1 MKRIPLLILTLC
13 IAPFAAHAADNHA
26 QESDVK
32 IIQIKNNIHVLI
44 SPKGGNVVASTG
56 EDGTFIIDDQLAGR
70 SALIKA
76 AAKSINDQDIKFV
89 LNTHYHFDHTGGNEF
104 FGKEKAIIV
113 AHDNVRERLSTKQF
127 ITYFSKEM
135 APLSKAGLPV
145 VTFSKDMTFHHN
157 GNDIKII
164 HVPHAH
170 TDGDAAAYFVNEN
183 VLVTGDT
190 VFNGMYPFIDT
201 EHGGSAKGLLAAH
214 DTLLALANDDTI
226 VIPGHGAPM
235 SKAGLIAYQ
244 KTLKTIVA
252 RVETSIKDGKTLEQT
267 VAAKPTQEF
276 DERMSKGIVGPD
288 AFTTILYNHLS
299 NK

>member
-1 MKRIPLLILTLC
+1 MKHIPLLILTLC
-13 IAPFAAHAADNHA
+13 IAPFSAHA
-26 QESDVK
+26 QESDLK
-32 IIQIKNNIHVLI
+32 IIQVRNNIHVLI
-44 SPKGGNVVASTG
+44 SPHGGNVVTSTG

-104 FGKEKAIIV
+104 FGEENAIIV
-113 AHDNVRERLSTKQF
+113 AHDSVRERLSTKQF
-127 ITYFSKEM
+127 ITYFKKEM
-135 APLSKAGLPV
+135 PPLSKAGLPV

-157 GNDIKII
+157 GDDIKII

-170 TDGDAAAYFVNEN
+170 TDGDVAAYFVNEN
-183 VLVTGDT
+183 VIVTGDT
-190 VFNGMYPFIDT
+190 VSNSMYPFIDI
-201 EHGGSAKGLLAAH
+201 EHGGSVAGLFAAH
-214 DTLLALANDDTI
+214 DTLLALANDETI
-226 VIPGHGAPM
+226 IIPGHGAPM
-235 SKAGLIAYQ
+235 SKADLLAYQ

-252 RVETSIKDGKTLEQT
+252 RVETAIKDGKTLEQA

-276 DERMSKGIVGPD
+276 DERMSQGVVGPD